1 MLSKFY
7 VNPSLFHIV
16 NGDEH
21 QIQIGLKYRKKLDSQ
36 RHAAF
41 IEYLEKNRQKELSLK
56 TLMNS
61 FTDEEINELFKEKAI
76 IDYSLD
82 LTSRTSRSDC
92 FFIFNNCDI
101 SKLEGKNVLILGAG
115 ALGTHMLWLFGT
127 TNIKKITV
135 VDFDS
140 VELSNLNRQCYYD
153 EYDIDKSKIEVLNE
167 KFTKQN
173 SNIDFKSIEMKI
185 ASQNDLNSLLSEVN
199 PDLLVS
205 AIDTPVAVH
214 SWINKVCVQMEIP
227 YVSGGFIA
235 DKGVLGP
242 TFIPNRTD
250 CYECL
255 YPDRLDSNLIKS
267 GMGSTFSGVVEYV
280 ASCLFLE
287 SIKILT
293 EDVKNISYGS
303 KILLYDWISNQTEEV
318 KLKVATHCPTCGR
331 LHGEIK
337 KYTLNFSVVKYVY
350 FLGTFLIPAVN
361 LYIGNNVLF
370 TIIALL
376 TMNAIPLC
384 FKKQKYK
391 VAFIGSILYI
401 INIIQF
407 TVITN
412 NNTFSLGVNNVSEGY
427 MLLTIIF
434 TMVSISN
441 IIFLGIV
448 FIYDLFLE
456 QINQLKDQVMK
467 VIRLD

>member
-1 MLSKFY
+1 M
-7 VNPSLFHIV
+7 
-16 NGDEH
+16 
-21 QIQIGLKYRKKLDSQ
+21 
-36 RHAAF
+36 
-41 IEYLEKNRQKELSLK
+41 
-56 TLMNS
+56 
-61 FTDEEINELFKEKAI
+61 
-76 IDYSLD
+76 
-82 LTSRTSRSDC
+82 
-92 FFIFNNCDI
+92 
-101 SKLEGKNVLILGAG
+101 
-115 ALGTHMLWLFGT
+115 
-127 TNIKKITV
+127 
-135 VDFDS
+135 
-140 VELSNLNRQCYYD
+140 
-153 EYDIDKSKIEVLNE
+153 
-167 KFTKQN
+167 
-173 SNIDFKSIEMKI
+173 
-185 ASQNDLNSLLSEVN
+185 
-199 PDLLVS
+199 
-205 AIDTPVAVH
+205 
-214 SWINKVCVQMEIP
+214 
-227 YVSGGFIA
+227 
-235 DKGVLGP
+235 
-242 TFIPNRTD
+242 
-250 CYECL
+250 
-255 YPDRLDSNLIKS
+255 
-267 GMGSTFSGVVEYV
+267 
-280 ASCLFLE
+280 
-287 SIKILT
+287 
-293 EDVKNISYGS
+293 
-303 KILLYDWISNQTEEV
+303 
-318 KLKVATHCPTCGR
+318 ATHCPTCGR